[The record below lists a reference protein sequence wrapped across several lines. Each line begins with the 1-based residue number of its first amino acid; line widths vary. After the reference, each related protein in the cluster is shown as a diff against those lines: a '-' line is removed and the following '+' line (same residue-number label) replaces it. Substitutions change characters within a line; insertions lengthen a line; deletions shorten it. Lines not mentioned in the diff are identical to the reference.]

1 MTTSTLQP
9 VGLTMREHRPPSAI
23 RDIALVTRRNLRR
36 IRRTP
41 RLLVASSVQPV
52 VFTLLFRYVFAGS
65 IHIPGESYANYLLPG
80 ILVTAT
86 LFGATT
92 AVAMAADLST
102 GMIDRFRSLPMTRSA
117 VLTGRCLADLAR
129 SVIVVAI
136 VLAVGTLVGFR
147 FHNGVPGALG
157 ALGLTF
163 AFAFAFMWLYALLGM
178 LVKDPETAQLATI
191 VPTFTFVLASSVFV
205 PVQNMPGW
213 LQAFARNQPISV
225 TVDAVRGLAEGG
237 AIGSFAWQAGLWI
250 ISFVVVFGGLAIA
263 LYRRA

>member
-1 MTTSTLQP
+1 MTTSMLQP
-9 VGLTMREHRPPSAI
+9 VTLPLRIPTPGSAV
-23 RDIALVTRRNLRR
+23 RDIAVVTRRNLRR

-41 RLLVASSVQPV
+41 RLLVASSAQPV
-52 VFTLLFRYVFAGS
+52 IFTLLFRYVFGGS
-65 IHIPGESYANYLLPG
+65 IQIPGVSYADYLLPG
-80 ILVTAT
+80 ILVTAP

-92 AVAMAADLST
+92 AVAMAADLSA
-102 GMIDRFRSLPMTRSA
+102 GMIDRFRSLPMARSA

-129 SVIVVAI
+129 SVIVVAL

-147 FHNGVPGALG
+147 FHNGVLGALG

-163 AFAFAFMWLYALLGM
+163 AFAFSFMWLFALVGLLM
-178 LVKDPETAQLATI
+178 KDPETAQLATI
-191 VPTFTFVLASSVFV
+191 VPIFTFVLASSVFV

-213 LQAFARNQPISV
+213 LQAFARNQPVSV

-237 AIGSFAWQAGLWI
+237 PIGSFAWQAAVWI
-250 ISFVVVFGGLAIA
+250 TGFVVVFGGLAIA